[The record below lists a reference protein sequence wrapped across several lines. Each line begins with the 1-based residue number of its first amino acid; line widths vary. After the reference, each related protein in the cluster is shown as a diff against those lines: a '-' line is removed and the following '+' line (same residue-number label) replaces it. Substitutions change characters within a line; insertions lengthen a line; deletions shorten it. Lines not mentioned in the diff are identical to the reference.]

1 MDTGMRKLSDYKRLP
16 IDKTNNICE
25 KCGQEMELITIKRN
39 GFLTAGQ
46 VFMCKKCHKLYPI
59 AHIKK

>member
-1 MDTGMRKLSDYKRLP
+1 MKKLSDYKRLP

-25 KCGQEMELITIKRN
+25 KCGQEMELITIKQN

-46 VFMCKKCHKLYPI
+46 VFMCKKCHKLYPVI
-59 AHIKK
+59 L

>member
-1 MDTGMRKLSDYKRLP
+1 M
-16 IDKTNNICE
+16 NNICE
-25 KCGQEMELITIKRN
+25 KCGQEMELITIKQD

-59 AHIKK
+59 ADIKK